1 MGNFSDSGGCDRTL
15 SGGVGVCF
23 HQSCDSVFHRCLP
36 DDLAKPADMIA
47 ATSNRPVS
55 PVENVSSDR
64 QPVRRDLAASMGDGA
79 SYGVMVGIGETYVP
93 AFVLAAGLGDVFAGL
108 IASVPVFLGSV
119 LQLISPAAIRIL
131 KSNKL
136 WVMLNASIQAACFI
150 PLIVAATYGAISQW
164 QALFITSVYWATS
177 LATGPA
183 WNTWMGAVVP
193 KSVRPHFF
201 AKRARF
207 SQAMTLAGF
216 LAGGFILQAGTS
228 SAAPTRAYIL
238 LFLIAGISRVI
249 SAFCLSR
256 KSEPQ
261 PARLVD
267 DLPFMQRAMSFGRGR
282 AGRLLLFVVC
292 MQVGVC
298 ISGPFFVPYMLK
310 GLKLTYIEY
319 VILIGTSFVAK
330 FLTLPYWGRLA
341 KKVGAQQLLWIGA
354 ICITPLAAAWDVSFN
369 YGWLVLVQILAGTA
383 WAAYELA
390 VTLLFL
396 EAIPEHERTGTLTI
410 YNVANN
416 AALLAGSLIGTFM
429 LRSMD
434 VTIEA
439 YLWVFAVSTAARGAS
454 LLILATVPK
463 MSSGVVEPTFRPLS
477 VQPSMGSIDQPV
489 LAGLPADAENQVA
502 ENELLLS
509 VENDTN
515 SGIPLQNRSSVFPE
529 EAPAKSP
536 SEGSDHT

>member
-1 MGNFSDSGGCDRTL
+1 MFKSIWFLSLSACGNSSAINLASVGNFSDSGGCDRTL

-193 KSVRPHFF
+193 KSVRPHFCE
-201 AKRARF
+201 
-207 SQAMTLAGF
+207 AGA
-216 LAGGFILQAGTS
+216 LQPGDDAGRISGWRVYPSGG
-228 SAAPTRAYIL
+228 YIL
-238 LFLIAGISRVI
+238 R
-249 SAFCLSR
+249 SAD
-256 KSEPQ
+256 Q
-261 PARLVD
+261 
-267 DLPFMQRAMSFGRGR
+267 
-282 AGRLLLFVVC
+282 
-292 MQVGVC
+292 
-298 ISGPFFVPYMLK
+298 
-310 GLKLTYIEY
+310 
-319 VILIGTSFVAK
+319 
-330 FLTLPYWGRLA
+330 
-341 KKVGAQQLLWIGA
+341 
-354 ICITPLAAAWDVSFN
+354 
-369 YGWLVLVQILAGTA
+369 
-383 WAAYELA
+383 
-390 VTLLFL
+390 
-396 EAIPEHERTGTLTI
+396 
-410 YNVANN
+410 
-416 AALLAGSLIGTFM
+416 SLC
-429 LRSMD
+429 S
-434 VTIEA
+434 
-439 YLWVFAVSTAARGAS
+439 AVSDRGDQPGDFG
-454 LLILATVPK
+454 IL
-463 MSSGVVEPTFRPLS
+463 PLS
-477 VQPSMGSIDQPV
+477 Q
-489 LAGLPADAENQVA
+489 E
-502 ENELLLS
+502 
-509 VENDTN
+509 
-515 SGIPLQNRSSVFPE
+515 
-529 EAPAKSP
+529 
-536 SEGSDHT
+536 

>member
-1 MGNFSDSGGCDRTL
+1 MTAVVLNGSVAKDDRSD
-15 SGGVGVCF
+15 
-23 HQSCDSVFHRCLP
+23 
-36 DDLAKPADMIA
+36 A
-47 ATSNRPVS
+47 A
-55 PVENVSSDR
+55 R

-108 IASVPVFLGSV
+108 IASVPVFLGSL
-119 LQLISPAAIRIL
+119 LQLVSPSAIRL
-131 KSNKL
+131 LGSNKR
-136 WVMLNASIQAACFI
+136 WVMLNASIQGACFI
-150 PLIVAATYGAISQW
+150 PLIVAAAYGAISQW

-183 WNTWMGAVVP
+183 WNTWMGSLVP
-193 KSVRPHFF
+193 LSVRPHFF

-216 LAGGFILQAGTS
+216 LTGGLILQTGTS
-228 SAAPTRAYIL
+228 LESPTRAYVL
-238 LFLIAGISRVI
+238 LFLIAGISRLI
-249 SAFCLSR
+249 SAMCLSR
-256 KSEPQ
+256 KSEPL
-261 PARLVD
+261 PVRLAD
-267 DLPFMQRAMSFGRGR
+267 DVPFVQRALRFGQGR

-298 ISGPFFVPYMLK
+298 ISGPFFVPYMLN
-310 GLKLTYIEY
+310 GLKLSYLEY
-319 VILIGTSFVAK
+319 VVLIGTSFVAK

-354 ICITPLAAAWDVSFN
+354 ICITPMAAAWDVSFH
-369 YGWLVLVQILAGTA
+369 YGWLVVVQALAGTA

-416 AALLAGSLIGTFM
+416 AALLVGSLLGTLM
-429 LRSMD
+429 LRSMG
-434 VTIEA
+434 VTVEA
-439 YLWVFAVSTAARGAS
+439 YLWIFAVSTLARAAS
-454 LLILATVPK
+454 LLILVTVPK
-463 MSSGVVEPTFRPLS
+463 MSSGVVDPTFRPLS

-489 LAGLPADAENQVA
+489 LASLPADVEKQVA
-502 ENELLLS
+502 EDEI
-509 VENDTN
+509 EFA
-515 SGIPLQNRSSVFPE
+515 SSSHVSQEPADVSPIE
-529 EAPAKSP
+529 ESSSAK
-536 SEGSDHT
+536 EGLEERNPT